1 MLHSFRHDDPL
12 FRLRSLVASKGMA
25 TDDQTSFK
33 NISFEDISFEDI
45 SFEDISFKDISFEDI
60 SFEDISLEDIYFEG
74 ISLKELGSF
83 ARTCNASKWEADI

>member
-45 SFEDISFKDISFEDI
+45 S
-60 SFEDISLEDIYFEG
+60 LEEIIFSPNVHREYEG
-74 ISLKELGSF
+74 LHRYNDGS
-83 ARTCNASKWEADI
+83 

>member
-60 SFEDISLEDIYFEG
+60 SFEEISFSPNVHREYEG
-74 ISLKELGSF
+74 LHRYNDGS
-83 ARTCNASKWEADI
+83 